1 MQGNPSL
8 SEAEKERSMDS
19 SILEALLADD
29 AARPWSIAEVEREID
44 SREAVDG
51 LGRLARAGLIH
62 RHDGFVWASR
72 PALEA
77 AALNE

>member
-1 MQGNPSL
+1 
-8 SEAEKERSMDS
+8 MDAG
-19 SILEALLADD
+19 ILEVLLCSD
-29 AARPWSIAEVEREID
+29 AARPWSVAEVEREMD

-51 LGRLARAGLIH
+51 LARLARAGLIH